1 MLQILFVFRANVF
14 EKLSVGQ
21 QFVRHRDCPRFCV
34 SRGVIND
41 DANVHVPKI
50 AALEAQQ
57 KELVAALED
66 PAIYEVGGKAV
77 SINRDL
83 SNVTADLARLT
94 REWETATAT
103 V

>member
-1 MLQILFVFRANVF
+1 MRAQKRLEAEARNVISKVKR
-14 EKLSVGQ
+14 EKDKRLHDIETQ
-21 QFVRHRDCPRFCV
+21 
-34 SRGVIND
+34 
-41 DANVHVPKI
+41 I

-66 PAIYEVGGKAV
+66 PAVHEVGGKAV
-77 SINRDL
+77 SINREL

-94 REWETATAT
+94 REWEAATEK